1 MVEILRFCHE
11 NRLLLLADEVYQ
23 ENVYDGKFT
32 SFKKVGAC
40 VRALQ
45 WYSDVWHT
53 VSTARWPQCAG
64 SLFE

>member
-1 MVEILRFCHE
+1 MVEILLFCHE

-45 WYSDVWHT
+45 
-53 VSTARWPQCAG
+53 
-64 SLFE
+64 